1 MTEQSAEAAT
11 APARRAAPTKA
22 ATVQKLLSRP
32 YLAPDITAAI
42 LDGRQPAHLN
52 RQLLARID
60 NLPIDWLG
68 QRAMLGFG

>member
-1 MTEQSAEAAT
+1 MAA
-11 APARRAAPTKA
+11 
-22 ATVQKLLSRP
+22 SRH
-32 YLAPDITAAI
+32 IS
-42 LDGRQPAHLN
+42 N